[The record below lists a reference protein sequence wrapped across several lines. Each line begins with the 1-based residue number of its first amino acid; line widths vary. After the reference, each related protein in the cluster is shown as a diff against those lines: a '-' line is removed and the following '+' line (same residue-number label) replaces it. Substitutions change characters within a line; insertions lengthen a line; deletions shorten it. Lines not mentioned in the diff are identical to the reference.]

1 MDDRHAIEIPPS
13 LTSASRGSFEQELR
27 DLLRQRTRLILAIVV
42 VVVAVSAA
50 VDRFL
55 VGPPAA
61 LEGGLAPWQH
71 GIRLVHLAT
80 FLIALGLT
88 YVFHGTARRF
98 QLLAF
103 WVIAV
108 NLVLAVALLAS
119 IAPSEEPYLAV
130 SLTLFG
136 YAVFIPS
143 PARYPIL
150 LGVAALLAFVLSSL
164 LTYAFVP
171 EAQEYWAEL
180 GRVAG
185 IGGATALRD
194 QLILGITG
202 ITILG
207 LVAHVA
213 SRTLY
218 SLRRTAHEA
227 ERLGNYIVEAELGQ
241 GGMGQVYR
249 ARHALIRRP
258 TAVKVMQVAGEEQ
271 QAAIQ
276 RFEREVQL
284 SATLTHPNTIT
295 IYDFGHTPDN
305 KFYYVMEYLDG
316 LDLQKLVD
324 RFGPL
329 TPARTVFILTQA
341 CSALAEAHDRGI
353 VHRDIKPS
361 NIFLTHRGGLYDF
374 AKVLDFG
381 LAKQI
386 TAEEAVSLTRT
397 GVALGTPRYIS
408 PEAIKG
414 AERIDAR
421 SDIYCLGA
429 VAYFM
434 LTGRPPFDAASSAE
448 LMIDHL
454 KATPA
459 PPSQVSELPI
469 PAELDEIVLKCL
481 EKNPEDRYPSAAA
494 LESALRTV
502 PNEEP
507 WSHQKARAW
516 WSLHG
521 LATETPPAFEEPGP
535 DEKGLSN
542 RGVSRFIY
550 EP

>member
-1 MDDRHAIEIPPS
+1 
-13 LTSASRGSFEQELR
+13 
-27 DLLRQRTRLILAIVV
+27 
-42 VVVAVSAA
+42 
-50 VDRFL
+50 
-55 VGPPAA
+55 
-61 LEGGLAPWQH
+61 
-71 GIRLVHLAT
+71 
-80 FLIALGLT
+80 
-88 YVFHGTARRF
+88 
-98 QLLAF
+98 
-103 WVIAV
+103 
-108 NLVLAVALLAS
+108 
-119 IAPSEEPYLAV
+119 
-130 SLTLFG
+130 
-136 YAVFIPS
+136 VFIPS

-150 LGVAALLAFVLSSL
+150 LGVAALLAFILSSL

-386 TAEEAVSLTRT
+386 TAEEAVSLTGT

-434 LTGRPPFDAASSAE
+434 LTGRPPFDGTSSAE
-448 LMIDHL
+448 LLIDHL

-469 PAELDEIVLKCL
+469 PAEFDEIVLKCL
-481 EKNPEDRYPSAAA
+481 EKKPEDRYPSAAG
-494 LESALRTV
+494 LESALRTI
-502 PNEEP
+502 PNEGP
-507 WSHQKARAW
+507 WSQEKARAW

-521 LATETPPAFEEPGP
+521 LTTETPPAFEEPGP